1 MATLRADVAE
11 LTGRATTKRNEI
23 ATKRQMFLD
32 WKRAVSDGWR
42 VNKDDIEKEVNKAI
56 DKLRELSNSIT
67 KET

>member
-11 LTGRATTKRNEI
+11 LTGRATTKRNEL

-42 VNKDDIEKEVNKAI
+42 VNKDDIEKEVEKAM
-56 DKLRELSNSIT
+56 DKLRKLSNLIT